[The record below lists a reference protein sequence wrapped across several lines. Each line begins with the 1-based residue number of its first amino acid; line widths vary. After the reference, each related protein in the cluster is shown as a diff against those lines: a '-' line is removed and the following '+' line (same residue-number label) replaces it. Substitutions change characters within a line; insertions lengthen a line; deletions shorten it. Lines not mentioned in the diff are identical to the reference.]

1 LFQCEE
7 WYERMKDLWHAYG
20 SKRGLLELMV
30 AKTIMLCG
38 GYGGLRSI
46 DFSRVSRV
54 VFICKGNIC
63 RSAYAEA
70 WAKRLNVSAVSCGFD
85 AMPRAPANERVARF
99 ARLRQVCLTEH
110 QSQRFSE
117 QKFRDGDLLV
127 GMEPQHIDKIESRRC
142 GAQVTLLGLWSK
154 PARPYL
160 HDPYSAS
167 DEYMKICMAIIESG
181 VEVLASRLRN
191 AAIPG

>member
-1 LFQCEE
+1 
-7 WYERMKDLWHAYG
+7 MKDLWHAYG
-20 SKRGLLELMV
+20 SKRGFLELMV
-30 AKTIMLCG
+30 ANTIMLCG

-70 WAKRLNVSAVSCGFD
+70 WAKRLDISAVSCGFD
-85 AMPRAPANERVARF
+85 AAPGAPANERVARF
-99 ARLRQVCLTEH
+99 ARLREVSLAGH
-110 QSQRFSE
+110 HSQRFSE
-117 QKFRDGDLLV
+117 QHFRDSDLLV
-127 GMEPQHIDKIESRRC
+127 GMEPQHIDKIVSQPC

-181 VEVLASRLRN
+181 VEVLARRLRN
-191 AAIPG
+191 AALPG